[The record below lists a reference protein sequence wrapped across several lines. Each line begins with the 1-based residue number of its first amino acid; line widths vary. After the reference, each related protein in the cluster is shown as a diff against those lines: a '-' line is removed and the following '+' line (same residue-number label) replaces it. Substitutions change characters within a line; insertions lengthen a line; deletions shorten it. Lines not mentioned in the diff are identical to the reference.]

1 MAVDNRYWLELPPRR
16 RFLDYSTVG
25 VAAVAMWAAF
35 PYIEA
40 YVLAYPALALL
51 VSVVDRSRVWRGTWY
66 AFVFGLIFFLL
77 HIWWATISVGSYL
90 PWFALAFIQALF
102 LGLWG
107 WIVGV
112 IRSIEIIHRSP
123 FAYAMAIALAWVG
136 IEQLRGTIPF
146 GGFPW
151 GYIAY
156 SQVDAP
162 VGKLAPWG
170 SEIVIGFAVVAAAVL
185 FRRTF
190 SLVPAHATG
199 NWWSRPLALVLG
211 ITALVAPAAIDLP
224 AASQEGTVRV
234 GIIQGNIEQ
243 PVNDTYRTPLK
254 VTRNHANTTL
264 RALEEGMK
272 ADLIIWGEN
281 SLDQDPRSSREART
295 ILSDAVNRAGVPF
308 IVGVIRYDDRYR
320 YNDMITWYPD
330 GQTRQSYTKQ
340 KPVPFGEYIP
350 FRQYLSILSKE
361 TAKVSVD
368 MLPGTGPGIID
379 VTLDNDRTL
388 RTAVGIC
395 FEAAYEEVFATG
407 VRLGGQ
413 IIVVPTNNSSFGYAP
428 EAAQQLQMVRLR
440 AMSLS
445 RSAMQVSTN
454 GVSAI
459 IRPNGTMRSTTGLF
473 ESAWRVEDVPIRTQ
487 ITFSARFGDAMT
499 IGTYLLLG
507 ALVFVSAVSTI
518 RKRSL

>member
-1 MAVDNRYWLELPPRR
+1 MAHKQYWLELPTRR
-16 RFLDYSTVG
+16 RLFDYATIG
-25 VAAVAMWAAF
+25 FAVAGAWASF
-35 PYIEA
+35 PHVSA
-40 YVLAYPALALL
+40 YFLVYPALALL

-66 AFVFGLIFFLL
+66 AFVFGLGFFLL

-90 PWFALAFIQALF
+90 PWFALAFIQAMF
-102 LGLWG
+102 IGLWG
-107 WIVGV
+107 FLVGI
-112 IRSIEIIHRSP
+112 IRAIGPVHRSP
-123 FAYAMAIALAWVG
+123 LAYAAAVALSWVG
-136 IEQLRGTIPF
+136 IEQLRGAVPF

-151 GYIAY
+151 GYVAY

-170 SEIVIGFAVVAAAVL
+170 SQIVIGFAVVGAAVL
-185 FRRTF
+185 LRRAF
-190 SLVPAHATG
+190 SLVPAQAVG
-199 NWWSRPLALVLG
+199 NWWSRPLALLLG
-211 ITALVAPAAIDLP
+211 ITVLIAPSAIELP
-224 AASQEGTVRV
+224 AASQAGTVRV

-254 VTRNHANTTL
+254 VTKNHAETTV
-264 RALEEGMK
+264 RALDEGMH
-272 ADLIIWGEN
+272 ADLIVWGEN
-281 SLDQDPRSSREART
+281 SLDQDPRASTQARS
-295 ILSDAVNRAGVPF
+295 ILNDVVERAGVPF
-308 IVGVIRYDDRYR
+308 IVGVIRYQNNYR

-340 KPVPFGEYIP
+340 RPVPFGEYIP
-350 FRQYLSILSKE
+350 LRDYLSILSKD

-368 MLPGTGPGIID
+368 MLPGTEPGIID
-379 VTLDNDRTL
+379 ITLDDERTV
-388 RTAVGIC
+388 RAAIGIC
-395 FEAAYEEVFATG
+395 FEAAYEDVFATG

-459 IRPNGTMRSTTGLF
+459 IRPNGTMRSPTGLF
-473 ESAWRVEDVPIRTQ
+473 ESAWRVEAIPIRTET
-487 ITFSARFGDAMT
+487 TFSARFGKELTVAV
-499 IGTYLLLG
+499 YVLL
-507 ALVFVSAVSTI
+507 AIISVVSVASAV
-518 RKRSL
+518 RKRRI